1 MAITEQRLTL
11 AEFLKLPEEEPALEY
26 FGGRVTQKVSPKIR
40 HGALQM
46 SGAML
51 VNLFAMP
58 RKLARAF
65 PETRT
70 TYGGTSTVPDLVVFR
85 WDRIP
90 ADEHGELPEEVFT
103 HPDIA
108 IEIISPGQSLK
119 RLSDRCR
126 WYVDNGV
133 SIALLVEP
141 RGRFI
146 RVFRPGWEAADI
158 RGGDIRGGDQIDFG
172 NVIPGFRITPDGL
185 FASLKAR

>member
-1 MAITEQRLTL
+1 MAITERRLTL
-11 AEFLKLPEEEPALEY
+11 AEFLELPEEEPALEY

-51 VNLFAMP
+51 VNLFAVP

-70 TYGGTSTVPDLVVFR
+70 TYGGTSTVPDVVVFR

-90 ADEHGELPEEVFT
+90 EDEHGELPEEVFT

-108 IEIISPGQSLK
+108 IEVISPGQTLRSL
-119 RLSDRCR
+119 SSRCR
-126 WYVDNGV
+126 WYIDNGV
-133 SIALLVEP
+133 SLALLVEP

-146 RVFRPGWEAADI
+146 RVFRRGQEAVDGG
-158 RGGDIRGGDQIDFG
+158 GGDPIDLGD
-172 NVIPGFRITPDGL
+172 VIPGLNFSPDAL
-185 FASLKAR
+185 FDSLRAR

>member
-1 MAITEQRLTL
+1 MAITQRRMTL
-11 AEFLKLPEEEPALEY
+11 AEFLDLAEEEPALEY

-40 HGALQM
+40 HGALQAA
-46 SGAML
+46 GVGF
-51 VNLFAMP
+51 VNAFAVP

-70 TYGGTSTVPDLVVFR
+70 TYGGTSTVPDVVVFR

-90 ADEHGELPEEVFT
+90 EDEHGELPEEVFT

-108 IEIISPGQSLK
+108 IEIISPGQSL
-119 RLSDRCR
+119 RSLSARCR

-133 SIALLVEP
+133 SLALLVEP

-146 RVFRPGWEAADI
+146 RVFRHGQEAVDI
-158 RGGDIRGGDQIDFG
+158 RGGDPISLGD
-172 NVIPGFRITPDGL
+172 VIPGFSITPDEL
-185 FASLKAR
+185 FASLRAR